1 MSGKSKD
8 IPIPCKMFLRFLK
21 ERELFHEWRME
32 GDERIRRDSFIRS
45 NLKFYSI
52 ADMWQWYVSRSGT
65 MRSTISDNPIYNVID
80 QTLNWSRTKR
90 GFSFWSNL
98 HDYWTHI
105 YSIYHK
111 AREIDAVTCIKP
123 MADDLDAFR
132 TVMNEFAKDYFY
144 YT

>member
-1 MSGKSKD
+1 
-8 IPIPCKMFLRFLK
+8 
-21 ERELFHEWRME
+21 ME

-45 NLKFYSI
+45 NLKFYAI

-65 MRSTISDNPIYNVID
+65 MRSTISDNPIYNIID

-98 HDYWTHI
+98 HDYWI
-105 YSIYHK
+105 DLYCKYHAARK
-111 AREIDAVTCIKP
+111 AVSVAVRQPIT
-123 MADDLDAFR
+123 DDLDAFR
-132 TVMNEFAKDYFY
+132 HVMHEFGKDYLH

>member
-8 IPIPCKMFLRFLK
+8 ISIPCKMFLRFLK
-21 ERELFHEWRME
+21 ERELFHECRME

-65 MRSTISDNPIYNVID
+65 MRSTISDNPIYNIID

-90 GFSFWSNL
+90 GFSFWSNM
-98 HDYWTHI
+98 HDYWI
-105 YSIYHK
+105 DLYCKYHAARK
-111 AREIDAVTCIKP
+111 AVSVAVRQPIT
-123 MADDLDAFR
+123 DDLDAFR
-132 TVMNEFAKDYFY
+132 HVMHEFGKDYLH